1 MMIQWLDW
9 EGVPAAMC
17 RDKQGCLRG
26 FIFGAGGWYEDD
38 EHNELYLAQ
47 NAYLLSEPDFRRLFP
62 EADVDVMK
70 ETALLMA
77 GLLER
82 SS

>member
-1 MMIQWLDW
+1 MIQWLDW

-17 RDKQGCLRG
+17 RDKHGHRLG
-26 FIFGAGGWYEDD
+26 FIFGEGGWREDD
-38 EHNELYLAQ
+38 VVNDFYLADH
-47 NAYLLSEPDFRRLFP
+47 AYLLSEPNFRRLFP